1 MPGIKEGGRKLP
13 ELRLLW
19 EHRLNDHIIALAWS
33 PSGKKLAAASVSG
46 EIAIYSDD
54 GEAHLTLSG
63 HDFGATAIAWSAD
76 GQHFA
81 SAGQDGKIKL
91 WDIPARTPRAVLDGG
106 SDWVEHL
113 AWNPLGGSSK
123 ATPPLLASAAGRKLC
138 MWSAGGELLREYPDH
153 PSTVSAI
160 RWKPATQFLTS
171 AAYGRVAIWTP
182 LVDSPFKE
190 FSWKGSIL
198 ALEWS
203 PHGKFIAAGGQDS
216 TVHFWFEK
224 TGKDL
229 QMWGYP
235 TKVRELSWSAESRYL
250 ATGGSSEVT
259 IWDCIKSPAGTKPI
273 QLVGHEKLLTQL
285 AYQRKGP
292 LLASSSEDGRIVIWS
307 PAKSTK
313 ALAGI
318 GANAAIAKIAWS
330 PDDKLLAAGSA
341 SGTVFA
347 LAAPE

>member
-1 MPGIKEGGRKLP
+1 MNTTATQSRKLP
-13 ELRLLW
+13 ELHHLW
-19 EHRLNDHIIALAWS
+19 EQRLGDHVIVLAWS
-33 PSGKKLAAASVSG
+33 PTGKKLAAAAVSG
-46 EIAIYSDD
+46 EIAIFSDD
-54 GEAHLTLSG
+54 GVARLTLPG
-63 HDFGATAIAWSAD
+63 HDFGTTAIAWSAD
-76 GQHFA
+76 GRHFA

-91 WDIPARTPRAVLDGG
+91 WDVAAREPKAELDGG
-106 SDWVEHL
+106 GAWVEHL
-113 AWNPLGGSSK
+113 AWNPMGGASK
-123 ATPPLLASAAGRKLC
+123 ATPHLLASAAGRKLRL
-138 MWSAGGELLREYPDH
+138 WNAEGELVREYPDH

-160 RWKPATQFLTS
+160 QWKPGTQFLTS

-182 LVDSPFKE
+182 MGDQPFKD

-198 ALEWS
+198 AVEWS

-235 TKVRELSWSAESRYL
+235 TKVRELSWSADSRYL

-259 IWDCIKSPAGTKPI
+259 IWDCIKSPEGTKPI
-273 QLVGHEKLLTQL
+273 QLNGHEQFLTQL
-285 AYQRKGP
+285 AYQRRGP
-292 LLASSSEDGRIVIWS
+292 LLASSGEDGRVVVWH
-307 PAKSTK
+307 PTKSTK

-318 GANAAIAKIAWS
+318 GATSAATKIAWS
-330 PDDKLLAAGSA
+330 PDDRLLAAGLA
-341 SGTVFA
+341 SGAVIV

>member
-1 MPGIKEGGRKLP
+1 MPGIKESARKLP

-19 EHRLNDHIIALAWS
+19 EHHLNDHVIALAWS

-54 GEAHLTLSG
+54 GAARLTLPG
-63 HDFGATAIAWSAD
+63 HDFGATAVAWSAD

-91 WDIPARTPRAVLDGG
+91 WDIAARSPRAVLEGG
-106 SDWVEHL
+106 AAWVEHL
-113 AWNPLGGSSK
+113 AWNPLKS
-123 ATPPLLASAAGRKLC
+123 TPPLLASAAGRKLRL
-138 MWSAGGELLREYPDH
+138 WSAAGELLREYPDQ

-160 RWKPATQFLTS
+160 RWKPGTQFLTS

-182 LVDSPFKE
+182 LVDQPFKK

-235 TKVRELSWSAESRYL
+235 TKVRELSWSADSRYL
-250 ATGGSSEVT
+250 ATGGSPEVT
-259 IWDCIKSPAGTKPI
+259 IWDCINSPAGTKPI
-273 QLVGHEKLLTQL
+273 QLVGHEKFLTQL
-285 AYQRKGP
+285 TYQRKGP
-292 LLASSSEDGRIVIWS
+292 LLASSSEDGRVVMWN
-307 PAKSTK
+307 PVKSTK

-318 GANAAIAKIAWS
+318 GANSAIAKIAWS
-330 PDDKLLAAGSA
+330 PDDRLLAAGSA
-341 SGTVFA
+341 SGAVFA